1 MQTRIMKYFSR
12 QLLVKHEFLRQFEG
26 EGYKVAEREIDT
38 LIDLNLFLNVVDM
51 EPRSIQQVCSL
62 WRKNHCTDFHR
73 SLPFLPPFLPS
84 AHKGRSTVP

>member
-62 WRKNHCTDFHR
+62 YRKSHCTAFHFP
-73 SLPFLPPFLPS
+73 LLFLPPFLPS
-84 AHKGRSTVP
+84 AHKGGSTVP

>member
-26 EGYKVAEREIDT
+26 EGYKVAEKEIDT

-62 WRKNHCTDFHR
+62 QRKNHGECSCTE
-73 SLPFLPPFLPS
+73 LE
-84 AHKGRSTVP
+84 

>member
-1 MQTRIMKYFSR
+1 MKYFSR

-62 WRKNHCTDFHR
+62 YRKSHCTTAFHL
-73 SLPFLPPFLPS
+73 SLLFLPPFLPS
-84 AHKGRSTVP
+84 AHKGGSTVP